1 MGINYKALIPAI
13 ITVILFILVVA
24 GYFYYQ
30 SHKNQFKSIPASPK
44 VTSQQGVSDLVAE
57 VGKLMILPTGEVPTV
72 ATITDITKLKSQ
84 PFFLQA
90 KNGDRVLIYSKAK
103 KAILYDPDAHK
114 VIDVA
119 PINAGTPSAS
129 IATPGAALTH

>member
-1 MGINYKALIPAI
+1 MSKNYKVVIPAI
-13 ITVILFILVVA
+13 ITVILLILVVA

-30 SHKNQFKSIPASPK
+30 SHKNQSKSIPASPK
-44 VTSQQGVSDLVAE
+44 VIRQQEVSDLVAE
-57 VGKLMILPTGEVPTV
+57 VGKLMVLPTGEVPTV

-84 PFFLQA
+84 PFFIQA

-119 PINAGTPSAS
+119 PINASTPSAA
-129 IATPGAALTH
+129 IATPGASLAR